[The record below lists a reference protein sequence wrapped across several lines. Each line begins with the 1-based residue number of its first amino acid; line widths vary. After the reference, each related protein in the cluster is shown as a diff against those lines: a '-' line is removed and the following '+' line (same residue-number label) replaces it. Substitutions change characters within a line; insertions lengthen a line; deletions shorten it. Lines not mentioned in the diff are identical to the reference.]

1 MENAVSMN
9 LKKGQHLF
17 QQGASSQGFFCIRSG
32 VVKVGLDTANGESV
46 TVDLYANAGML
57 GHHSIISPT
66 NFYSATCLT
75 DTEIC
80 FIPKSVIQRIKVNKL
95 SIDAKLCAKVGED
108 YKRLNDV
115 ISDLRSKST
124 LQRTAAA
131 LTRIHCMLGTD
142 ADGALNFYVTKE
154 ELANIIGASVESV
167 FRTLARLKQKKYIDF
182 EKSKIWIKE
191 ETKLRAIARLNT
203 R

>member
-1 MENAVSMN
+1 
-9 LKKGQHLF
+9 
-17 QQGASSQGFFCIRSG
+17 
-32 VVKVGLDTANGESV
+32 
-46 TVDLYANAGML
+46 
-57 GHHSIISPT
+57 
-66 NFYSATCLT
+66 
-75 DTEIC
+75 
-80 FIPKSVIQRIKVNKL
+80 
-95 SIDAKLCAKVGED
+95 
-108 YKRLNDV
+108 
-115 ISDLRSKST
+115 
-124 LQRTAAA
+124 
-131 LTRIHCMLGTD
+131 MLGTD